1 MHENINNPGGDQNGS
16 SGTEPENDRLDIGN
30 HLSAGNQTGSP
41 ISDFDPEN
49 DSPETEEKEYRDEND
64 GDDERSDDNGIN
76 PSARQVNPQAK
87 EWSHA
92 IHIENAD
99 EDQMNP
105 YPDELRPNDDDD
117 KKHNSTWMSSGR
129 SESN

>member
-1 MHENINNPGGDQNGS
+1 MHNSNNNPGEDHNKPAPTERQND
-16 SGTEPENDRLDIGN
+16 ELDIGN
-30 HLSAGNQTGSP
+30 NMSAGNVAGSP

-49 DSPETEEKEYRDEND
+49 DLPETEEKEYRDEAD
-64 GDDERSDDNGIN
+64 GDDQNSDDNGIN
-76 PSARQVNPQAK
+76 PSPATANPQSK
-87 EWSHA
+87 EWSQA